1 MKNRLLLVDDEPKVL
16 SGLALHLSEEYEI
29 DTAESGAVGLDF
41 VRENS
46 DYAVVVSDMR
56 MPRMN
61 GIEFL
66 KQVALLRPTTSRI
79 LLTGFAELNVTI
91 DAINEGHVF
100 RFLTKPCPRQQLLA
114 AVQSGMR
121 QYQLVKAE
129 KELVEGTLHG
139 SIQVLSEVIS
149 LSNPLAFGRNDRVR
163 RLTLSVARSLG
174 IESDWELDVAAML
187 NQLGC
192 VAVPAYVIEKIFRN
206 VPLTQDEQ
214 AAFNRHPETAQRL
227 LNGIPRM
234 EGVAR
239 ILAYQTKQFNGEGI
253 PRDRVAGTQIPIA
266 SRILKAV
273 TDYDLFDCHGQ
284 PTAEI
289 LHRMKQRTDIYDP
302 SVIQALCQATE
313 QELQGTTHEL
323 MLNQVRE
330 GMIFDVD
337 VIDKENRVIVA
348 KGQKATKSLLSRL
361 SVFARNAGIRE
372 PLLVREESSSAGD
385 GPVLAATEA
394 VAAGDKAGASSTAG
408 SSGPYVLSTRV

>member
-1 MKNRLLLVDDEPKVL
+1 MNNRLLLVDDEPKVL
-16 SGLALHLSEEYEI
+16 AGLALHLAEQYDI
-29 DTAESGAVGLDF
+29 DTADSGAAGLER

-46 DYAVVVSDMR
+46 DYAVVISDMR
-56 MPRMN
+56 MPGMT

-66 KQVALLRPTTSRI
+66 QQVGQLRPMTSRI

-100 RFLTKPCPRQQLLA
+100 RFLTKPCPQQQLLT
-114 AVQSGMR
+114 AVQAGMR
-121 QYQLVKAE
+121 QFQLVQAE

-163 RLTLSVARSLG
+163 RLTLAVAKCLG

-214 AAFNRHPETAQRL
+214 SAFDRHPETAQRL
-227 LNGIPRM
+227 LSGIPRM

-239 ILAYQTKQFNGEGI
+239 ILAYQTKHFNGDGS
-253 PRDRVAGTQIPIA
+253 PRDRLAGSQIPLA

-284 PTAEI
+284 PAADI
-289 LHRMKQRTDIYDP
+289 LHRMKQRSDVYDP
-302 SVIQALCQATE
+302 VVIQALCHATD
-313 QELQGTTHEL
+313 QELRATTHEL
-323 MLNQVRE
+323 MLDQVRE
-330 GMIFDVD
+330 GMIFDAD

-361 SVFARNAGIRE
+361 AVFARNAGIRE
-372 PLLVREESSSAGD
+372 PLLVREEPHSIATTVDSSAAERMLT
-385 GPVLAATEA
+385 PT
-394 VAAGDKAGASSTAG
+394 
-408 SSGPYVLSTRV
+408 